1 VPGFRGLEVD
11 ELRGDRWELALA
23 LLQSGSQPVRYGNV
37 DFWRST
43 AGPRADGRVAIAIVA
58 STSLSS
64 LNRARVQADVEAGLA
79 LIAGA
84 KRDEPRLAAL
94 LDEYGSRLDYVL
106 NDGNTIV
113 TLANLDEDGAISW
126 GRWKPRD

>member
-1 VPGFRGLEVD
+1 MPGFRGLEVD
-11 ELRGDRWELALA
+11 AIRGDRWELALA
-23 LLQSGSQPVRYGNV
+23 LLKSGSKPVRYGNV

-43 AGPRADGRVAIAIVA
+43 AGPGADGRVAIAIVA
-58 STSLSS
+58 SASLSS
-64 LNRARVQADVEAGLA
+64 LNRARVQADVEAGLE

-94 LDEYGSRLDYVL
+94 LDEYGTRLDYVL
-106 NDGNTIV
+106 NDGNTVV

-126 GRWKPRD
+126 RRWKPRD